1 VIQTIGSA
9 LPRHRTTLRG
19 KIVSVNRMERPW
31 VRTDAVV
38 SDGTGTL
45 VLRFVGRRSMP
56 GLDAGRF
63 VVVEGTPGLVG
74 GELVML
80 NPLYSFDGA
89 G

>member
-1 VIQTIGSA
+1 VIQTIASA
-9 LPRHRTTLRG
+9 VPRHRATLRG
-19 KIVSVNRMERPW
+19 EIVSVNGAEAPW
-31 VRTDAVV
+31 VRTDAVL

-45 VLRFVGRRSMP
+45 VLRFVGRRSIP
-56 GLDAGRF
+56 GLDLGRR
-63 VVVEGTPGLVG
+63 VVVEGTPGRVG